1 MRFPSA
7 LALAA
12 LCCGGTAQADSGSL
26 SVSAVVVSR
35 STCRITGQTGL
46 TLAFGNIDPASATNS
61 TAAASTTIRCAG
73 TDKFATYSFTAGDGQ
88 HPLGA
93 GDRRMRHGAVL
104 TEFLS
109 YALSVSPASATI
121 PKGTTLLI
129 TFTGTITPA
138 GFQNALGGFYSDTV
152 PITLT
157 P

>member
-1 MRFPSA
+1 MRAHPA

-12 LCCGGTAQADSGSL
+12 LCCGTAAQADTGSL
-26 SVSAVVVSR
+26 PVSAVVLSR
-35 STCRITGQTGL
+35 SACRITGSTNL
-46 TLAFGNIDPASATNS
+46 TLAFGTIEPASATNA
-61 TAAASTTIRCAG
+61 TASASTTIRCAG

-88 HPLGA
+88 NPLGA
-93 GDRRMRHGAVL
+93 GERRMRHGAVM

-121 PKGTTLLI
+121 AKGATLLI

-138 GFQNALGGFYSDTV
+138 EFQNAVGGSYSDTV
-152 PITLT
+152 AITLT